1 MIWYGMFFK
10 SVDFITCPLVFTVKA
25 VYQGVLRIVV
35 CQEVQTTSTACMV
48 KTRGPVVA
56 THYHTRQAYITLPW
70 VDFPWSVSPQL
81 E

>member
-35 CQEVQTTSTACMV
+35 C
-48 KTRGPVVA
+48 
-56 THYHTRQAYITLPW
+56 
-70 VDFPWSVSPQL
+70 
-81 E
+81 